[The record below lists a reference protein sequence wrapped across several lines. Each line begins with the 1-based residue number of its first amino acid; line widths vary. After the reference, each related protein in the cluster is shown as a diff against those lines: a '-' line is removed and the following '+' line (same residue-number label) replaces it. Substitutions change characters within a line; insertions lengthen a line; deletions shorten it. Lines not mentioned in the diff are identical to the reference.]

1 VVSNNSQIG
10 KIEKLFNQLAGEIF
24 SSLEAE
30 EQLSLS
36 LQAEESQ
43 FTRINGGRIRQ
54 TGFVNDCSVYLDL
67 VVDNRRATAS
77 LTLTGDIGF
86 DVDAV
91 QGELNRLREEV
102 PQLPEDPYI
111 VLPAGGETSH
121 TSKQGVMLEADESTD
136 KLLPVLQAV
145 DLSGIWASGRVY
157 RGNANSAGNRH
168 WFATDSFS
176 LDYSLVNAK
185 EKMVKATFAGS
196 DWKQDEYEQ
205 SLLASIEKLKMLDS
219 PSIKIKPGNYRTF
232 IASAGVA
239 DLLNMFSW
247 DGLSE
252 LSMQTGESAFLKMR
266 NENITLSPLFSLAED
281 FSNGLVPGFNEQG
294 EVSPQRIELIERG
307 ELKSCLISSRTA
319 KEYGLDSNFAE
330 ESEYLRSPVMAVGEL
345 PEADVL
351 QALGTGVYLSN
362 LHYLNWSD
370 VVGGRITGM
379 TRYACFWVEDGE
391 IKGPIENMRFDD
403 SFYNFFG
410 DNLEAVTAEAQINPD
425 VGTYENR
432 SLEMTECPG
441 ILLNSFALTL

>member
-1 VVSNNSQIG
+1 MVSNNSQSD
-10 KIEKLFNQLAGEIF
+10 KMEKLFDQLADKIF

-54 TGFVNDCSVYLDL
+54 TGLVNDCSVSLDL
-67 VVDNRRATAS
+67 VVNNRRATGS
-77 LTLTGDIGF
+77 LTLS
-86 DVDAV
+86 VDLESDLELV
-91 QGELNRLREEV
+91 LDELNRLREEAA
-102 PQLPEDPYI
+102 QLPEDPYI
-111 VLPAGGETSH
+111 VLSTGGENSRTDKH
-121 TSKQGVMLEADESTD
+121 GQIPGAEESAT
-136 KLLPVLQAV
+136 KLLPAMQGV
-145 DLSGIWASGRVY
+145 DLSGIWASGRIY
-157 RGNANSAGNRH
+157 RGNANSAGNHH

-176 LDYSLVNAK
+176 LDYSLVNAE

-196 DWKQDEYEQ
+196 DWVQQDYEK
-205 SLLASIEKLKMLDS
+205 SLSASVEKLKMLDS
-219 PSIKIKPGNYRTF
+219 PSIKIKPGNYRTY

-239 DLLNMFSW
+239 DLLHMFSW

-266 NENITLSPLFSLAED
+266 NENIKLSPLFSYAED
-281 FSNGLVPGFNEQG
+281 FSNGLVPSFNEQG
-294 EVSPQRIELIERG
+294 EVSPQRVELINNG

-319 KEYGLDSNFAE
+319 KEYGLVSNYAD

-370 VVGGRITGM
+370 LAGGRITGM

-391 IKGPIENMRFDD
+391 IKAPIENMRFDD
-403 SFYNFFG
+403 SFYHFFG

-425 VGTYENR
+425 VGTYESR
-432 SLEMTECPG
+432 SLEVVECPG
-441 ILLNSFALTL
+441 ILLSSFALTL